1 LSEYRKALLNTL
13 AEDGASLIEM
23 FGIGETIEDLGER
36 VANFE
41 ECSVAS
47 RLIRG
52 ILNGKQ
58 KKSPLN
64 MNSDEFN
71 SAAENYYRNEL
82 RKRHIS
88 EALSILREDL
98 SIIDGSV
105 LGVNDSPSK
114 ALGFVLGGLKGTSL
128 IDRLRNDV
136 VEGRASL
143 EHLVK
148 LIHLILVVEHIDRL
162 TSNYNEADD
171 GPAPV
176 YRAGNT

>member
-1 LSEYRKALLNTL
+1 MK
-13 AEDGASLIEM
+13 
-23 FGIGETIEDLGER
+23 DLENR
-36 VANFE
+36 VNNFDE
-41 ECSVAS
+41 FSVAS
-47 RLIRG
+47 RLITA
-52 ILNGKQ
+52 IVNGKQ

-71 SAAENYYRNEL
+71 GATENYYRNEL

-98 SIIDGSV
+98 SLIDKSI
-105 LGVNDSPSK
+105 LSVNDSLSK
-114 ALGFVLGGLKGTSL
+114 ALRFVLEDLKATTF
-128 IDRLRNDV
+128 IDLLRNDI

-148 LIHLILVVEHIDRL
+148 LIHLVLVVEYIDQREAKHD
-162 TSNYNEADD
+162 EADN

-176 YRAGNT
+176 YRAGNS